1 VVLNKVDM
9 LGEGSE
15 ELLKKKMEALRKV
28 FGKTRYGEKVTMVP
42 FSTKLEGRVG
52 EFTQLLKNTLLNSIT
67 IPKRNDKGNLL
78 MLVDHCFPIKGK
90 GSVVTGTVVE
100 GAVKPGD
107 EVEFPLIQERKKVKS
122 MQMFRK
128 PVNSAGQ
135 GDRVALLF
143 TQLESDL
150 IERGLCCSPG
160 YVTLS

>member
-1 VVLNKVDM
+1 
-9 LGEGSE
+9 
-15 ELLKKKMEALRKV
+15 
-28 FGKTRYGEKVTMVP
+28 
-42 FSTKLEGRVG
+42 
-52 EFTQLLKNTLLNSIT
+52 
-67 IPKRNDKGNLL
+67 